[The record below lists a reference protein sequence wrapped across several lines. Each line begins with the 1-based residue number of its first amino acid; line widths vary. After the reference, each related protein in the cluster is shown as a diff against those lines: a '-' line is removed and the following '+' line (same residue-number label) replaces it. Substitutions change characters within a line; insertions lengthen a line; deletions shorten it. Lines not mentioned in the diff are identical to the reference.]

1 MNNRI
6 PEISI
11 VIPVY
16 NIVSYLEV
24 CINSI
29 LEQSFTDYEVILV
42 DDGSSDGSSEVC
54 DKFDNN
60 PNFKIIHTENAGPAH
75 ARNTGLEL
83 ATGKYI
89 AFIDGD
95 DAIADGY
102 LEILYKEIEKQGAE
116 IVSCCCKSIE
126 AGEEDHF
133 FSRDTLFDEDN
144 KIELIYQLIEMRY
157 GQPGPFYYTGIG
169 VPWGKL
175 YNRAFIE
182 NHHLRFDNNLRRL
195 QDNMFNMY
203 AFHKARNIKYINKP
217 LYLYRRGHVSS
228 LSVKFNPNLAR
239 NSMNLIHARTL
250 AMDELGYSSD
260 DIAVNKFHG
269 EAFKYYR
276 EILKNIAQYYPH
288 SGRYKLFSKVFYCK
302 EEYSVFKE
310 HVALVEPA
318 DNWTVLGRKLELW
331 LVRHHMC
338 TLLYV
343 YLRTKKTIKSVD

>member
-1 MNNRI
+1 MNIRK

-16 NIVSYLEV
+16 NIASYLEE
-24 CINSI
+24 CIESI
-29 LEQSFTDYEVILV
+29 LKQSFTDYEVILV
-42 DDGSSDGSSEVC
+42 DDGSSDGSGDVC
-54 DKFDNN
+54 DKFKIN

-75 ARNTGLEL
+75 ARNTGLEH

-102 LEILYKEIEKQGAE
+102 LEILYKEIKKHGTD
-116 IVSCCCKSIE
+116 IVACCCKSIE

-144 KIELIYQLIEMRY
+144 RIELIYQLIEMRY
-157 GQPGPFYYTGIG
+157 GQTGPFYYTGIG

-182 NHHLRFDNNLRRL
+182 NYALRFDNNLRRL

-203 AFHKARNIKYINKP
+203 AFHKARKIKYINNP

-228 LSVKFNPNLAR
+228 LGVQYNPNLAR
-239 NSMNLIHARTL
+239 NSINLINARAHA
-250 AMDELGYSSD
+250 MKELGYSTNE
-260 DIAVNKFHG
+260 IAVKKFNG

-276 EILKNIAQYYPH
+276 EILKNIAQYYPQ
-288 SGRYKLFSKVFYCK
+288 SGRYKLFSKVFHCK
-302 EEYSVFKE
+302 EEYSVFKK

-318 DNWTVLGRKLELW
+318 DNWTVLGRKMELW
-331 LVRHHMC
+331 LVRHNMC
-338 TLLYV
+338 TILYV
-343 YLRTKKTIKSVD
+343 FLRAKKLVKIVD